1 MGGGGGGKEV
11 SPTLCGQRQL
21 IQEKYS
27 STPKSTRTTH
37 QRISIRKKSLII
49 FLILNG
55 EPVYTLVALSLVKE
69 EAASSAVCGEVWE
82 TWGGA
87 EKSFETSPF
96 HLEVESCNKCSSSET
111 RT

>member
-1 MGGGGGGKEV
+1 MGDGWRHFGGVGIGIGIG
-11 SPTLCGQRQL
+11 SG
-21 IQEKYS
+21 IGI
-27 STPKSTRTTH
+27 
-37 QRISIRKKSLII
+37 RIGIEMSLI
-49 FLILNG
+49 
-55 EPVYTLVALSLVKE
+55 LVEE

-96 HLEVESCNKCSSSET
+96 HLEVDSWNKCSSSEA

>member
-27 STPKSTRTTH
+27 STPTSIGTTPKNQH
-37 QRISIRKKSLII
+37 QKK
-49 FLILNG
+49 
-55 EPVYTLVALSLVKE
+55 EPNNLSDTEQGTCLHLMALSLVKE
-69 EAASSAVCGEVWE
+69 EAASSAVCGEVCE

-96 HLEVESCNKCSSSET
+96 HLEMDSCNK
-111 RT
+111 

>member
-1 MGGGGGGKEV
+1 MGDGWRHFGGVGIGIGIG
-11 SPTLCGQRQL
+11 SG
-21 IQEKYS
+21 IGI
-27 STPKSTRTTH
+27 
-37 QRISIRKKSLII
+37 RIGIEMSLI
-49 FLILNG
+49 
-55 EPVYTLVALSLVKE
+55 LVEE

-96 HLEVESCNKCSSSET
+96 HLERESCNKCSSSEA

>member
-1 MGGGGGGKEV
+1 MGDGWRHFGGVGIGIGIG
-11 SPTLCGQRQL
+11 SG
-21 IQEKYS
+21 IGI
-27 STPKSTRTTH
+27 
-37 QRISIRKKSLII
+37 RIGIEISLI
-49 FLILNG
+49 
-55 EPVYTLVALSLVKE
+55 LVEE

-96 HLEVESCNKCSSSET
+96 HLEESWNKCSSSEA

>member
-1 MGGGGGGKEV
+1 MGLDSMAVSLFGNMIVDTGEILINTKEY
-11 SPTLCGQRQL
+11 QNN
-21 IQEKYS
+21 
-27 STPKSTRTTH
+27 TPKN
-37 QRISIRKKSLII
+37 QYQKKE
-49 FLILNG
+49 LNNLSDA
-55 EPVYTLVALSLVKE
+55 EQKPCLHLVALALVKE